1 MYVPFLNN
9 NALEIALQG
18 LAILKGNDDKTYTYT
33 YTLHYTTCWK
43 HKMNTYAIL
52 TFRQEIRRIINNKK
66 REIPPT

>member
-33 YTLHYTTCWK
+33 YTC
-43 HKMNTYAIL
+43 IL
-52 TFRQEIRRIINNKK
+52 YNLLKT
-66 REIPPT
+66 